1 MSNQISVTPAAVIEV
16 KRMIASQKDKDGK
29 PLDSTRGM
37 GLRLAVKG
45 GGCSGLSYDMKFD
58 EKKPGDQ
65 EYQIDG
71 LSVFVDPKSSLY
83 LAGTTFDYSDTLKD
97 KGFKFKNPNAS
108 KTCGCGESFSV

>member
-1 MSNQISVTPAAVIEV
+1 MSNQISVTPSAINEV
-16 KRMIASQKDKDGK
+16 KRMIASTPENQGK
-29 PLDSTRGM
+29 

-65 EYQIDG
+65 EYQMDG

-83 LAGTTFDYSDTLKD
+83 LAGTIFDYSDTLKD

>member
-1 MSNQISVTPAAVIEV
+1 MSNQIIVTPAAVSEV
-16 KRMIASQKDKDGK
+16 KRMIVGSPENEGK
-29 PLDSTRGM
+29 

-58 EKKPGDQ
+58 AKKPGDQ
-65 EYQIDG
+65 EYNFEG
-71 LSVFVDPKSSLY
+71 LHVYIDPKSSLY
-83 LAGTTFDYSDTLKD
+83 LAGTTFDYMDTLKD

>member
-1 MSNQISVTPAAVIEV
+1 MSNQIFVTPSAVSEV
-16 KRMIASQKDKDGK
+16 KRMIASKPEDQGK
-29 PLDSTRGM
+29 

-65 EYQIDG
+65 EYNFEG
-71 LSVFVDPKSSLY
+71 LLVFIDPKSSLY

>member
-1 MSNQISVTPAAVIEV
+1 MTNQIFVTPAAVNEV
-16 KRMIASQKDKDGK
+16 KRMIASKPEDQGK
-29 PLDSTRGM
+29 

-58 EKKPGDQ
+58 GKKPGDQ
-65 EYQIDG
+65 EYNFDG
-71 LSVFVDPKSSLY
+71 LLVFVDPKSSLY

>member
-1 MSNQISVTPAAVIEV
+1 MANEISVTPSAVSEV
-16 KRMIASQKDKDGK
+16 KRMIGSNPENQGK
-29 PLDSTRGM
+29 

-65 EYQIDG
+65 EYNFDG
-71 LSVFVDPKSSLY
+71 LQVFIDPKSSLY
-83 LAGTTFDYSDTLKD
+83 LAGIVFDYSDSLKD

>member
-1 MSNQISVTPAAVIEV
+1 MSNQIIVTPAAVNEV
-16 KRMIASQKDKDGK
+16 KRMIATTPENKGK
-29 PLDSTRGM
+29 

-58 EKKPGDQ
+58 DKKPGDQ
-65 EYQIDG
+65 EYTYEG

-97 KGFKFKNPNAS
+97 KGFKFKNPNAA

>member
-1 MSNQISVTPAAVIEV
+1 MSNQVFVTQAAVVEV
-16 KRMIASQKDKDGK
+16 KRMIQANAEDQGK
-29 PLDSTRGM
+29 

-58 EKKPGDQ
+58 TKKPGDQ
-65 EYQIDG
+65 EYNFDG
-71 LSVFVDPKSSLY
+71 LLVVVDPKSSLY
-83 LAGTTFDYSDTLKD
+83 LAGTTFDYMDTLKD

>member
-1 MSNQISVTPAAVIEV
+1 MSNQILVTPAAVNEV
-16 KRMIASQKDKDGK
+16 KRMIQSSAENQGK
-29 PLDSTRGM
+29 

-58 EKKPGDQ
+58 VKKPGDQ
-65 EYQIDG
+65 EYQFDG

-83 LAGTTFDYSDTLKD
+83 LAGTTFDYMDTLKD